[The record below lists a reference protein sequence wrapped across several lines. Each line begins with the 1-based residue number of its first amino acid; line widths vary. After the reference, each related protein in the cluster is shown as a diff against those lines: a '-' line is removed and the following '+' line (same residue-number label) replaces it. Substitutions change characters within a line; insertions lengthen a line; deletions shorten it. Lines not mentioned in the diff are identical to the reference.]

1 MHKFAGPAVL
11 AVMIIWAATLAPAQ
25 PARYPSRTIEIVVAY
40 GPGGSTDLVA
50 RALAQKFQDRLGQSV
65 VVLNKAGGSGTV
77 GAALAARANPD
88 GHTLYVG
95 YTSETVIV
103 PPLVKN
109 AKYSIDDFEPIAITG
124 LVPLV
129 LITSKN
135 IRANTVRELIEE
147 LRAAPGKFTFGGGI
161 ASPPH
166 VMGAWFNRLNNLTVT
181 HVPYRGGGQ
190 AVADVIGGHI
200 DMFYAGLAAA
210 KGAIDSGAVKP
221 LAVTGD
227 ARSPALPNVPT
238 FKEAGVT
245 DFDLVSWN
253 VLLAP
258 KGTPARDPC
267 APAPGDRAC
276 ARRSQSPRALCNTGR
291 GSEPE
296 PGREGF
302 PRQGA
307 RQFRPGGTQPG
318 HHDGV
323 GHRPRARLIA
333 NGQDDPAKEGRP
345 CADAGVHASE
355 PKPAARP
362 CRYRRR

>member
-1 MHKFAGPAVL
+1 MRKLVRAAIL
-11 AVMIIWAATLAPAQ
+11 AVMVTSAATFAVAQ
-25 PARYPSRTIEIVVAY
+25 TARYPSRTIEIVVAY

-65 VVLNKAGGSGTV
+65 VVLNKPGGSGTI
-77 GAALAARANPD
+77 GATLAARANPD
-88 GHTLYVG
+88 GYTLYVG

-103 PPLVKN
+103 PPLVKG
-109 AKYSIDDFEPIAITG
+109 AKYSIDDFEPIAVTG

-135 IRANTVRELIEE
+135 IRANSVPELIGE

-166 VMGAWFNRLNNLTVT
+166 VMGAWFNRLNTLNVT

-210 KGAIDSGAVKP
+210 KGAIDSGAVKA

-227 ARSPALPNVPT
+227 TRSPALPNVPT
-238 FKEAGVT
+238 FKEAGVS
-245 DFDLVSWN
+245 DFDLASWN

-258 KGTPARDPC
+258 KGTPAPVLSLLR
-267 APAPGDRAC
+267 
-276 ARRSQSPRALCNTGR
+276 QETAL
-291 GSEPE
+291 
-296 PGREGF
+296 
-302 PRQGA
+302 A
-307 RQFRPGGTQPG
+307 
-318 HHDGV
+318 
-323 GHRPRARLIA
+323 L
-333 NGQDDPAKEGRP
+333 DDPKVRELYATQGVQASPTQDVKAFLVKERDNFGRVVRSL
-345 CADAGVHASE
+345 GITIE
-355 PKPAARP
+355 
-362 CRYRRR
+362 

>member
-1 MHKFAGPAVL
+1 RALRSNGCRSIASRLRPTCALNNVNLGPTRDWWPPTLRDGASRRL
-11 AVMIIWAATLAPAQ
+11 RAKGGEREDLMQMRKLARLTIFAVMITAAATLALAQ
-25 PARYPSRTIEIVVAY
+25 ARYPSRTIEIVVAY

-77 GAALAARANPD
+77 GAAFAARANPD

-103 PPLVKN
+103 PPLIKN
-109 AKYSIDDFEPIAITG
+109 AKYSVDDFEPIAITG

-135 IRANTVRELIEE
+135 IRANTVGELIEE

-221 LAVTGD
+221 LAVTG
-227 ARSPALPNVPT
+227 
-238 FKEAGVT
+238 
-245 DFDLVSWN
+245 
-253 VLLAP
+253 
-258 KGTPARDPC
+258 
-267 APAPGDRAC
+267 
-276 ARRSQSPRALCNTGR
+276 
-291 GSEPE
+291 
-296 PGREGF
+296 
-302 PRQGA
+302 
-307 RQFRPGGTQPG
+307 
-318 HHDGV
+318 
-323 GHRPRARLIA
+323 
-333 NGQDDPAKEGRP
+333 
-345 CADAGVHASE
+345 
-355 PKPAARP
+355 
-362 CRYRRR
+362 

>member
-1 MHKFAGPAVL
+1 MHKLAG
-11 AVMIIWAATLAPAQ
+11 AATLAVMVTSAATLAIAQ
-25 PARYPSRTIEIVVAY
+25 TARYPSRTIEIVVAY

-50 RALAQKFQDRLGQSV
+50 RALAQKFQERLGQSV
-65 VVLNKAGGSGTV
+65 VVLNKPGGSGTI
-77 GAALAARANPD
+77 GATLAARANPD

-103 PPLVKN
+103 PPLVKG
-109 AKYSIDDFEPIAITG
+109 AKYSIDDFEPIAVTG

-129 LITSKN
+129 LITSKH
-135 IRANTVRELIEE
+135 IRANTLPELIQE

-181 HVPYRGGGQ
+181 HVPYRGGEQ

-210 KGAIDSGAVKP
+210 KGAIDSGAVKA

-238 FKEAGVT
+238 FKEAGVK
-245 DFDLVSWN
+245 DFDLASWN

-258 KGTPARDPC
+258 KGTPC
-267 APAPGDRAC
+267 RA
-276 ARRSQSPRALCNTGR
+276 GR
-291 GSEPE
+291 GSELD

-302 PRQGA
+302 SGQGA
-307 RQFRPGGTQPG
+307 RQFRPGGAQPR

-323 GHRPRARLIA
+323 AIIVEPEERAQGRGVEIYSFVVGDPSSTAGAAVSASALPSHGNLDRLGCPQRERC
-333 NGQDDPAKEGRP
+333 NGQGRVS
-345 CADAGVHASE
+345 CT
-355 PKPAARP
+355 
-362 CRYRRR
+362 